1 MIILVMVLRLIN
13 IKANGLI
20 YKLSPALLIASAF
33 LTLPFAINKEAIYIR
48 AMSAR
53 DSFYSQ
59 REISIENQLNDDRQQ
74 PVKVPP
80 VQVLV
85 SPTEAADLEDPGRP
99 QVDWVVDMIESH
111 YGIPDYE
118 IINSPRYYCVP
129 DSRYVRHDLT
139 CGYTHN
145 LTDD

>member
-1 MIILVMVLRLIN
+1 MD
-13 IKANGLI
+13 IKTNGLVRKSSPVLFAVCVLLALPPAI
-20 YKLSPALLIASAF
+20 YKES
-33 LTLPFAINKEAIYIR
+33 IYIR

-74 PVKVPP
+74 P

>member
-85 SPTEAADLEDPGRP
+85 SPTEAADLEDPGRS
-99 QVDWVVDMIESH
+99 QVDWVVNMIESH
-111 YGIPDYE
+111 YGIPNYE

-129 DSRYVRHDLT
+129 DSRYVRHGLT